1 MRHRST
7 TPHNIPNAR
16 ILRRNQTDAEEKL
29 WHALRMKQIEGGKFR
44 RQHPIGSYIVDFCAT
59 RQKLIIEV
67 DGSQHLEQQEKEQA
81 RTDFLEHAGYRILR
95 FWNNEVLDDIEAVL
109 ETIQSELF
117 INRDESNTQKQDKM

>member
-1 MRHRST
+1 MRRRT
-7 TPHNIPNAR
+7 TNPHNIPNAR

-29 WHALRMKQIEGGKFR
+29 WHALRMKQIEGIKFR

-67 DGSQHLEQQEKEQA
+67 DGSQHLEQQQKEQA

-109 ETIQSELF
+109 ETIQSEL
-117 INRDESNTQKQDKM
+117 IENQDQSNTQK

>member
-1 MRHRST
+1 
-7 TPHNIPNAR
+7 
-16 ILRRNQTDAEEKL
+16 
-29 WHALRMKQIEGGKFR
+29 MKQIEGGKFR